1 MLRQILSKL
10 RERTIKNQ
18 VWFYYVH
25 FYLSINITIIFVCL
39 SMYLN
44 TKLDYWDEFHFLLCV
59 FYVKMWLP
67 LSVLNFC
74 RVRCMHVLTQMQ
86 RNQSQVQHQLK
97 TLVCVNSLWMQI
109 RISNIHGLHSLR
121 SPGRR
126 ASENDWEVIFFVV
139 VIWKGLYTLDSPNP
153 CALGLALH
161 KYRKRL
167 RNTHRHALI
176 CCLVDV
182 LVASTSCYST
192 SLKW

>member
-1 MLRQILSKL
+1 
-10 RERTIKNQ
+10 
-18 VWFYYVH
+18 
-25 FYLSINITIIFVCL
+25 
-39 SMYLN
+39 MYLN
-44 TKLDYWDEFHFLLCV
+44 TKLDYWDEFHFLLHV
-59 FYVKMWLP
+59 LYVKMWLL

-86 RNQSQVQHQLK
+86 RNQSQVQCQLK

-109 RISNIHGLHSLR
+109 RISNIHGWHSLR

-153 CALGLALH
+153 CALGLGLH

-182 LVASTSCYST
+182 LVASTSCYFDFCEMVGCHPLCEPNRRFFPSVAFVGI
-192 SLKW
+192 LYHGNRKN